1 MKHKQ
6 DASFLERWSR
16 KKRGLETEDDVP
28 SDDRG
33 EGASESGEVAARR
46 EDSDEVATESVAKK
60 DFADFDFD
68 KLDYE
73 SDYTQFMGDDVT
85 QEARHR
91 ALRKLWVSNPVLAN
105 MDGLDDYCEDYTDAA
120 VCLPKGVLKTAYQ
133 FGRGF
138 LSDEEVA
145 EWEKLGK
152 PSGPEVAAEDA
163 ARDDASTQAG
173 DEVDVAQGSPDA
185 VPEADTGPGAA
196 CAVSVKQDEE
206 KMLAEF
212 EDDEASS
219 KSSGT

>member
-46 EDSDEVATESVAKK
+46 EDPDEVATESVAKK